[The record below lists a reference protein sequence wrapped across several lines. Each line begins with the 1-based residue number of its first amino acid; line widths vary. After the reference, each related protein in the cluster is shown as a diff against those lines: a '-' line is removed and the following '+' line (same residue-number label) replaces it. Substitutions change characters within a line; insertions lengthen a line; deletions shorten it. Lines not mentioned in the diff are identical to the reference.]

1 MVARSSTVVCARIK
15 PTTTLQSSSIM
26 AATQDVEHH
35 QFSSNSCVN
44 GRRSVDYFLLTHHS
58 PGPATLQYSGTS
70 YVNPLC
76 STMLAQELHLISTQV
91 TQSQGSPSELRVEV
105 TGMYSNP
112 GPMIPDKHLIFPLVL
127 RVNNIPRIKNF
138 FGLKLFVSVSN
149 QATKKKTS
157 SIATKGSTAQWNE
170 VLGTL

>member
-1 MVARSSTVVCARIK
+1 
-15 PTTTLQSSSIM
+15 
-26 AATQDVEHH
+26 
-35 QFSSNSCVN
+35 
-44 GRRSVDYFLLTHHS
+44 
-58 PGPATLQYSGTS
+58 
-70 YVNPLC
+70 
-76 STMLAQELHLISTQV
+76 MLAQELHLISTQV

-112 GPMIPDKHLIFPLVL
+112 GPMIPDNHLIFPLVL

-138 FGLKLFVSVSN
+138 FGLKLFVTVAN

-157 SIATKGSTAQWNE
+157 SIATKGSTTQWNE